1 MGLAVVQALAARGGW
16 QIHIIDIKEAEGKE
30 VAASVPNTSFH
41 QADLT
46 NYAQLGAA
54 FKAAFVAGNQRLDF
68 VFANAG
74 ILERANFYVDTGRS
88 IEPPPEM
95 NMTSVDVNLKG
106 CINSVHL
113 ARHYI
118 RQSPEKGSIV
128 ITSSC
133 SGLWPS
139 FCAPTY
145 AAAKRESLI
154 LFPLLPTFF
163 SFKFGLIFNPRENN
177 VTCPSLTPYHI

>member
-139 FCAPTY
+139 FCTPTY

-154 LFPLLPTFF
+154 LFPLRPS
-163 SFKFGLIFNPRENN
+163 SFQIWVDFQSRENN
-177 VTCPSLTPYHI
+177 VTCPSLTPCYV